1 MNAQFINS
9 QALTAN
15 QAGYDPI
22 STWQNRYLP
31 YDAEV
36 NVFIRAT
43 TTGTRL
49 TLNSGS
55 RTIQQ
60 RAPVQGGGTAGV
72 TPSALNTNPITFV
85 GYGGELLQLLIDEV
99 AGGTPTVDTLVVI
112 NQLA

>member
-1 MNAQFINS
+1 MQAQFINS

-15 QAGYDPI
+15 QSGYDPI

-36 NVFIRAT
+36 QLFIRAT

-49 TLNSGS
+49 SLNSGS
-55 RTIQQ
+55 RTIAQ
-60 RAPVQGGGTAGV
+60 RQPIQGGGTAGV
-72 TPSALNTNPITFV
+72 TPSQLNTNPVVFI
-85 GYGGELLQLLIDEV
+85 GYAGELLQTLVDEV
-99 AGGTPTVDTLVVI
+99 AGGTPTVDTLIVI